1 MAVEIAG
8 QPTVREPDGLAMS
21 SRNAFLS
28 PSERVRAL
36 AISQGLLAARER
48 LTAGQRDAGA
58 LIEVAMGVLKDRV
71 DRVDY
76 VEIRDADSLRPIERV
91 DRPAVILAAALVG
104 ATRLI
109 DNMRLG

>member
-1 MAVEIAG
+1 
-8 QPTVREPDGLAMS
+8 
-21 SRNAFLS
+21 
-28 PSERVRAL
+28 
-36 AISQGLLAARER
+36 
-48 LTAGQRDAGA
+48 
-58 LIEVAMGVLKDRV
+58 V

-91 DRPAVILAAALVG
+91 DRPAVILAAAFVG